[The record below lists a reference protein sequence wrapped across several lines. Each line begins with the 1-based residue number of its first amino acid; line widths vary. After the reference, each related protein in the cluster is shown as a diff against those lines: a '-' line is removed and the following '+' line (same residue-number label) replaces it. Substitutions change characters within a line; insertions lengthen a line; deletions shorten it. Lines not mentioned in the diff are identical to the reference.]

1 MKTLGIIFITCLLY
15 SGLAFSDYILFNQ
28 TGERIHLK
36 DDGTWE
42 NLGVPEK
49 KDGLVVTNTKLMD
62 REYLYDGEKRTK
74 CAITATIQNNTPYD
88 LKGFGLSYKVYDDYD
103 DSKMFMYADDS
114 IIGKLPVGKSRNAE
128 VHIPRSCDHYT
139 EKGWYVVGGINE
151 YTFQLKDKSVDPAL
165 VKEMIIYS
173 NDGVLS
179 FKNGK

>member
-62 REYLYDGEKRTK
+62 REYLYDGEKRVK

-88 LKGFGLSYKVYDDYD
+88 LKRFGLSYGVYDDYD
-103 DSKMFMYADDS
+103 DYDS
-114 IIGKLPVGKSRNAE
+114 APTPLLLRTYSALTPLRL
-128 VHIPRSCDHYT
+128 RSYSAPTPLLLRSDS
-139 EKGWYVVGGINE
+139 EDQAGIKRR
-151 YTFQLKDKSVDPAL
+151 LR
-165 VKEMIIYS
+165 
-173 NDGVLS
+173 
-179 FKNGK
+179 